1 MDQSIRFD
9 GRILFLSADA
19 DAMRRQLG
27 GEDLPLRDC
36 LPLRDSVST
45 DEITPTTIMLTYDE
59 RLGRYA
65 YLGFEAGGTRP
76 IGVDAVRRGG
86 FAVTVGGKRYGKGSS
101 RESSPLAEKS
111 AGIRLIIAEN
121 FERIYRQNCDNI
133 GILTSTNFGLIDRI
147 RAGEAIPLEEF
158 LADRDALTQA
168 VIRAGGLL
176 QYSKTHLAREDAAQR
191 GGGGTDRPLTYAEK
205 IIARHKVS
213 PPGGDVQ
220 PGEGIVLSA
229 DWRFSHD
236 YFTGMC
242 AHIMHQAFGT
252 GLALERP
259 EQIVVF
265 QDHMVLADESHPHVT
280 GGMVPAVRELH
291 AAHRRMAT
299 DYPIRSH
306 GQLPDER
313 GAEGICHAIIAERYA
328 LPGQVVIGTDS
339 HTPHAGA
346 LGALGFG
353 AGATDI
359 ANSWVTGLVRCRTP
373 EVVRVECMGRLRHG
387 VVARDIVQELL
398 RSEWIRGGGGIGVVF
413 EFAGLAVRAMSID
426 ERATLTNMV
435 AELGGFS
442 GIVEPDETTVAFLR
456 DVRGVEVAVEDWMHS
471 DPGARYKQTI
481 TIDCD
486 ALSPLVA
493 RPGDPGNGVPVD
505 ELGEAVRIDI
515 AYGGSCTS
523 AKRDDFDFYHEVLK
537 WGLDQGMRVAPGTEL
552 VLQFSTLGVREYCRA
567 RGYLETFA
575 RVGARL
581 VSPGCGACNNCGPGQ
596 TVREDQVSITSINR
610 NFPGRSG
617 PGSAWLGSPYTV
629 AASALAGCI
638 TSFEALQQQATALS
652 STEAR
657 EVR

>member
-1 MDQSIRFD
+1 MDQAIRFE
-9 GRILFLSADA
+9 GRILFLSSDPDA
-19 DAMRRQLG
+19 VRRQIA
-27 GEDLPLRDC
+27 GEDLRLQDC

-45 DEITPTTIMLTYDE
+45 DEITPTTVMLTYDE

-65 YLGFEAGGTRP
+65 YVGFEAGGTLP

-86 FAVTVGGKRYGKGSS
+86 FGVTVGGKRYGKGSS

-133 GILTSTNFGLIDRI
+133 GIYTSTDFGLIERI
-147 RAGEAIPLEEF
+147 RAGEAIALEEF
-158 LADRDALTQA
+158 LAGRDELTQA

-176 QYSKTHLAREDAAQR
+176 QYSKAHLAGVKPKRAAAAA
-191 GGGGTDRPLTYAEK
+191 DRPLTYAEK
-205 IIARHKVS
+205 IIARHKVF
-213 PPGGDVQ
+213 PEGEVRPGQGV
-220 PGEGIVLSA
+220 VLSA

-242 AHIMHQAFGT
+242 AHIMHEAFGT

-259 EQIVVF
+259 EGIIAF

-280 GGMVPAVRELH
+280 GGMVPAVQELH
-291 AAHRRMAT
+291 EAHRRMAAE
-299 DYPIRSH
+299 YPIRSH
-306 GQLPDER
+306 GRLPGER
-313 GAEGICHAIIAERYA
+313 GAEGICHTVIAEKYA

-353 AGATDI
+353 AGATDV
-359 ANSWVTGLVRCRTP
+359 ANSWVTGLVRCRAP
-373 EVVRVECMGRLRHG
+373 EVVRVECTGRLRRG
-387 VVARDIVQELL
+387 VVARDVVQELL

-413 EFAGLAVRAMSID
+413 EFAGPAVRAMSVD

-456 DVRGVEVAVEDWMHS
+456 DVRGVEIAVEDWMRS
-471 DPGARYKQTI
+471 DPGAAYKRTV
-481 TIDCD
+481 TVACD
-486 ALSPLVA
+486 ALTPLVA

-505 ELGEAVRIDI
+505 ELREAVRIDV

-537 WGLDQGMRVAPGTEL
+537 WGLDRGMRVAPGTEL
-552 VLQFSTLGVREYCRA
+552 VLQFSTVGVREYCRA
-567 RGYLETFA
+567 RGYLDTFA
-575 RVGARL
+575 RVGARV

-617 PGSAWLGSPYTV
+617 PGTAWLGSPYTV
-629 AASALAGCI
+629 AASALAGRI
-638 TSFEALQQQATALS
+638 TSFQALQ
-652 STEAR
+652 EAEDR
-657 EVR
+657 R